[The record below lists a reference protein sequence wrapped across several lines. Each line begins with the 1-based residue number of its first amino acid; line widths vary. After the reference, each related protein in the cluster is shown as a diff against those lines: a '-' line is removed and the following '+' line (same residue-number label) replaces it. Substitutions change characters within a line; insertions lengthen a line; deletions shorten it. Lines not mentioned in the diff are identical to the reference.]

1 MGSQLKPEGKGR
13 SPLREGIQLS
23 LLFRELYKPN
33 NDLKAILS
41 SGVLLLHS
49 HTHTQTHTRTHART
63 PTHTHAHTHT
73 HTLTRTYAHTPENNP
88 FDST

>member
-49 HTHTQTHTRTHART
+49 HTRTRT
-63 PTHTHAHTHT
+63 HTHT
-73 HTLTRTYAHTPENNP
+73 HTALEHNHSSTQRQKGDRQTEQAHTH
-88 FDST
+88 